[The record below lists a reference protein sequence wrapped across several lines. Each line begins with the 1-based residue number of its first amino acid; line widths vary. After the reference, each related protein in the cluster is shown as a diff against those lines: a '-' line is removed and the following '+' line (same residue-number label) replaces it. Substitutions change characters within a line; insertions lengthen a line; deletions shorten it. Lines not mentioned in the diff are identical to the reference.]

1 MSTTL
6 RSKILKNLGLMGL
19 ILMTTYAYGDNYAYK
34 PSGKAAEHILKK
46 GQQWQTDEVLRLS
59 MDNIR
64 QAMATSQDDIVK
76 ERLGAQD
83 YQRLAKLIDKNLNH
97 IANNSKLNQD
107 ANKAFHVIVT
117 ADLMSSSE
125 IMRASPNLQ
134 AQRVGA
140 LGALQTLR
148 NYGKYFQ
155 HPGWSINVKSVR

>member
-1 MSTTL
+1 MNTTL
-6 RSKILKNLGLMGL
+6 RSKMLKSLGLMGL
-19 ILMTTYAYGDNYAYK
+19 ILMATFAYGDNYAYK
-34 PSGKAAEHILKK
+34 PIGKGAEQILKK

-64 QAMATSQDDIVK
+64 QAMAASQDDVVK

-97 IANNSKLNQD
+97 IAHNSKLNQ
-107 ANKAFHVIVT
+107 NSSKAFHVVVT

-155 HPGWSINVKSVR
+155 HPGWTMDAEKAH